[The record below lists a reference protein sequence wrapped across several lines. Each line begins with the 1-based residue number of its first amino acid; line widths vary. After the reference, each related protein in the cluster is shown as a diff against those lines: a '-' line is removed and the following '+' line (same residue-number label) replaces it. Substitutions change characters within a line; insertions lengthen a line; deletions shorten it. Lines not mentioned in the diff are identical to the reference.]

1 MRPQDTIGPD
11 MYALSNLRTALLVA
25 ALALAPPACAASGMR
40 AVVGTSAATDAASA
54 GMVDVATLAP
64 DLRIDMRYAGHDNFV
79 GTAIDGYMAPRCYL
93 HRDVAQALARVQA
106 TLRARGESLLIH
118 DCYRPVRAVR
128 HFVRWAKDPAD
139 QRNKARYYP
148 GIDKARLF
156 AEGYIAEQSGH
167 SRGATVDLAL
177 LRCDAE
183 GRCAPVDMGTG
194 YDLFDPRSHT
204 ASPLVEPVQRANR
217 QRLLE
222 AMAAEGFVNYAKEW
236 WHYTWQP
243 EPTPNLAYDFPVR

>member
-1 MRPQDTIGPD
+1 MH
-11 MYALSNLRTALLVA
+11 ASLKLRTIRLA
-25 ALALAPPACAASGMR
+25 AAAAAGLATAACASSGVR
-40 AVVGTSAATDAASA
+40 AVVGTSAATDAAGA

-64 DLRIDMRYAGHDNFV
+64 DLRIDMRYAGRDNFV
-79 GTAIDGYMAPRCYL
+79 GTRIDGYQAPRCYL
-93 HRDVAQALARVQA
+93 HRDVAHALARVQA
-106 TLRARGESLLIH
+106 TLRARAESLLIH
-118 DCYRPVRAVR
+118 DCYRPVHAVQ

-177 LRCDAE
+177 LRCGAD
-183 GRCAPVDMGTG
+183 GRCAAVDMGTG
-194 YDLFDPRSHT
+194 YDLFDRRSHT
-204 ASPLVEPVQRANR
+204 ASPLVGPEQRANR

-222 AMAAEGFVNYAKEW
+222 AMAAEGFVNYPKEW

-243 EPTPNLAYDFPVR
+243 EPTPRTAYDFPVR

>member
-1 MRPQDTIGPD
+1 
-11 MYALSNLRTALLVA
+11 MYASLNMRTTRLAVTA
-25 ALALAPPACAASGMR
+25 AFGLAAAACAASGIR
-40 AVVGTSAATDAASA
+40 VSAAADAASA

-64 DLRIDMRYAGHDNFV
+64 DLRIDMRYAGRDNFV
-79 GTAIDGYMAPRCYL
+79 GTRIDGYLASRCYL
-93 HRDVAQALARVQA
+93 HHDVAQALARVQA

-177 LRCDAE
+177 LRCAE
-183 GRCAPVDMGTG
+183 GGPCVPVDMGTG

-204 ASPLVEPVQRANR
+204 ASPLVEPRQRANR

-222 AMAAEGFVNYAKEW
+222 AMAAEGFVNYPKEW

-243 EPTPNLAYDFPVR
+243 EPTPGLAYDFPVR